1 MFRTFHVFFA
11 KVRNCVVNTF
21 LALQRTVLNVIV
33 QSQTSN
39 HMFKMNLEW
48 DESGQTMRLRRDL
61 VRVEGV
67 MPVLVTWYGTLYLV
81 SVCKLVTQAETK
93 LATFDL
99 CDSDLG
105 GFLFGK

>member
-1 MFRTFHVFFA
+1 MFRTFHVFVFFA

-81 SVCKLVTQAETK
+81 SVC
-93 LATFDL
+93 
-99 CDSDLG
+99 
-105 GFLFGK
+105 

>member
-81 SVCKLVTQAETK
+81 SVC
-93 LATFDL
+93 
-99 CDSDLG
+99 
-105 GFLFGK
+105 

>member
-1 MFRTFHVFFA
+1 MFRTFYVFFA

-67 MPVLVTWYGTLYLV
+67 MPVLVNWYGTLYLV
-81 SVCKLVTQAETK
+81 SVC
-93 LATFDL
+93 
-99 CDSDLG
+99 
-105 GFLFGK
+105 

>member
-1 MFRTFHVFFA
+1 MFVCFVHFTFFFA

-81 SVCKLVTQAETK
+81 SVC
-93 LATFDL
+93 
-99 CDSDLG
+99 
-105 GFLFGK
+105 